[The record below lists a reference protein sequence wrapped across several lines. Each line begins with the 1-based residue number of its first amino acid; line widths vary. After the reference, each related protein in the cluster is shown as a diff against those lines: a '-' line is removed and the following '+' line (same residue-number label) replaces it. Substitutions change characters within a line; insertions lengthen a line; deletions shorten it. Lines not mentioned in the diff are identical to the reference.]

1 LKNKIIFII
10 ISGCF
15 FTSAFFWAGCAS
27 TRKNPVS
34 KVYHNTAALY
44 NAYFIANE
52 HMQGVETAIDEAY
65 DRDFDRILYV
75 FPNIDSTTIDAN
87 AEKLEDC
94 IVKASIAIQRH
105 ENSKWVEDSYVLIG
119 KARFYRAEFPQA
131 IETFKY
137 VNTKG
142 EKDDTRHEALIA
154 LMRTFIHY
162 DEYNNAFAVY
172 DYLKKEKLN
181 KDNQRQIY
189 LTLAY
194 LFQLRKDYENMAL
207 TLSEAVPLAKKR
219 HHAARLNFIMAQVY
233 QHLQKDTLAYNYY
246 RQCLKKNPDYEMSFY
261 AKLYMAQVSQVSDKN
276 LKKIRRYFAK
286 LLKDQK
292 NTEYRDKIYYE
303 MAGFELKQ
311 ENHDAAVD
319 YLKKSVEVS
328 SSNLR
333 QKAYSYLKLG
343 ELHYEHYKNYELAK
357 NYYDST
363 VSVLPKDDER
373 FDQILERQQIL
384 EEFVEHITT
393 IKVQDS
399 LIYLARMD
407 NTSLMAL
414 LDAEVLKRKTALEEE
429 QKARQKADR
438 RLAGAGTGAGS
449 GSFMAQTNP
458 FSQDDSGIGGSGA
471 VWYFYNNSAFST
483 GRNEFVRRWG
493 NRPLED
499 NWRRS
504 RKESN
509 ADFSEETAIRDERGG
524 RKKGKDEIDQDEEV
538 LFDMEAERENLLATI
553 PFSEEAQQDALDK
566 IEHAYYHLGNIYSF
580 KLYEKSNAKQSFET
594 LLERF
599 PETLYHPEVL
609 YQLYLICLYLEDENC
624 AEHFKQRLVNQ
635 FPETLYAK
643 LIENPNYLAEI
654 SEAEERL
661 QRLYKIAFDFY
672 EAGRLNEASLLV
684 DRAMAEYPNSDFI
697 DNLEL
702 LKILISGKAEGI
714 YKYQYLLQEF
724 VKNHENSEL
733 IDYANTLLETSKKFQ
748 EDQKRKEG
756 INFVKEFDHE
766 HFFIIAF
773 ENKDNLADEIS
784 EKMSAYTERVFAGKA
799 LKTGS
804 LNLTED
810 RSFILINVFA
820 NRKDALDFLHK
831 VQKDETLFTAN
842 EKLKFDTFVISR
854 ENFQVLFQSK
864 AIGAYLE
871 FYKENYL

>member
-1 LKNKIIFII
+1 
-10 ISGCF
+10 
-15 FTSAFFWAGCAS
+15 
-27 TRKNPVS
+27 
-34 KVYHNTAALY
+34 
-44 NAYFIANE
+44 
-52 HMQGVETAIDEAY
+52 MQMIEKAIEDAY
-65 DRDFDRILYV
+65 DRDFDKILYV
-75 FPNIDSTTIDAN
+75 FPNIDSATIESN

-142 EKDDTRHEALIA
+142 EKADTRHEALIA

-162 DEYNNAFAVY
+162 NEYNNAFAVY

-181 KDNQRQIY
+181 KDNQRQMF

-194 LFQLRKDYENMAL
+194 LFQLRRDYENMAL

-219 HHAARLNFIMAQVY
+219 HNAARLNFIMAQVY
-233 QHLQKDTLAYNYY
+233 QQLHKDSLAYDYY

-261 AKLYMAQVSQVSDKN
+261 AKLYMAQVSHISDKN
-276 LKKIRRYFAK
+276 LKKIRKYFAK

-311 ENHDAAVD
+311 DNHDGAVD
-319 YLKKSVEVS
+319 FLRKSVEVS
-328 SSNLR
+328 TSNLR

-363 VSVLPKDDER
+363 ISVLPKDDER
-373 FDQILERQQIL
+373 FDKILERQQIL

-407 NTSLMAL
+407 NMALMSL
-414 LDAEVLKRKTALEEE
+414 LDAELLRKKAVLETE
-429 QKARQKADR
+429 QKERQKAER
-438 RLAGAGTGAGS
+438 RLSTGGAGS
-449 GSFMAQTNP
+449 STMQSNP
-458 FSQDDSGIGGSGA
+458 FSSEGSGTDGSGG
-471 VWYFYNNSAFST
+471 VWYFYNNSAYST
-483 GRNEFVRRWG
+483 GRSEFTRRWG
-493 NRPLED
+493 NRSLED

-504 RKESN
+504 RKESS
-509 ADFSEETAIRDERGG
+509 ADFSDEPTAREERGG
-524 RKKGKDEIDQDEEV
+524 RKGKDESSQDQEV
-538 LFDMEAERENLLATI
+538 LFDMDSERENLLATI
-553 PFSEEAQQDALDK
+553 PFSQEAQQEALEK

-580 KLYEKSNAKQSFET
+580 KLYEKGNAKQSFEI

-599 PETLYHPEVL
+599 PETEYHPEVL
-609 YQLYLICLYLEDENC
+609 YQLYLICKYLEDEGC
-624 AEHFKQRLVNQ
+624 AEECKQKLLKG

-643 LIENPNYLAEI
+643 LIENPNYLAEL

-672 EAGRLNEASLLV
+672 EAGRLNEASLLI

-702 LKILISGKAEGI
+702 LKVLISGKAEGI
-714 YKYQYLLQEF
+714 YKYQFMLQEF
-724 VKNHENSEL
+724 IKSHENSEL
-733 IDYANTLLETSKKFQ
+733 IDYANALLETSRKFQ
-748 EDQKRKEG
+748 EEQKKKEG
-756 INFVKEFDHE
+756 IKFVKEFDHE

-773 ENKDNLADEIS
+773 DNNDNIADVLS
-784 EKMSAYTERVFAGKA
+784 EKMASYTKRMFPGKA

-804 LNLTED
+804 LNLTEE
-810 RSFILINVFA
+810 RSFILVNVFA
-820 NRKDALDFLHK
+820 NRKDALDFLHI
-831 VQKDETLFTAN
+831 VQKDDSVFTAA
-842 EKLKFDTFVISR
+842 EKSKFDTFVISR

>member
-1 LKNKIIFII
+1 MKNKAIFII

-15 FTSAFFWAGCAS
+15 FTSAFFLGGCAS
-27 TRKNPVS
+27 TSKNPVS

-52 HMQGVETAIDEAY
+52 HMNLVEKAIEDAY
-65 DRDFDRILYV
+65 DRDFDKILYV
-75 FPNIDSTTIDAN
+75 FPEIDSSTIQSN

-142 EKDDTRHEALIA
+142 EKDETRHEALIA

-162 DEYNNAFAVY
+162 NEYNNAFAVY

-181 KDNQRQIY
+181 KDNQRQLY
-189 LTLAY
+189 LTLSY
-194 LFQLRKDYENMAL
+194 LFQLRKDYENMSL
-207 TLSEAVPLAKKR
+207 TLAEAVPLAKKR
-219 HHAARLNFIMAQVY
+219 HNAARLNFIMAQVY
-233 QHLQKDTLAYNYY
+233 QHLQRDTLAYSFY

-261 AKLYMAQVSQVSDKN
+261 AKLYMAQVSHTSDKN
-276 LKKIRRYFAK
+276 LKKIRKYFAK

-311 ENHDAAVD
+311 ENHDEAVD
-319 YLKKSVEVS
+319 YLRKSVAVS
-328 SSNLR
+328 TSNLR

-343 ELHYEHYKNYELAK
+343 ELHYDHYKNYELAK

-373 FDQILERQQIL
+373 FDKILERQKIL
-384 EEFVEHITT
+384 QEFVEHITT
-393 IKVQDS
+393 IKLQDS
-399 LIYLARMD
+399 LISLARMD
-407 NTSLMAL
+407 NMALLSL
-414 LDAEVLKRKTALEEE
+414 LDAELLKRKTALEDE
-429 QKARQKADR
+429 QKARQRAER
-438 RLAGAGTGAGS
+438 RSATGGS
-449 GSFMAQTNP
+449 GSFMAQSSP
-458 FSQDDSGIGGSGA
+458 FSSGDSGAGGSGG
-471 VWYFYNNSAFST
+471 VWYFYNNSAIST
-483 GRNEFVRRWG
+483 GRSEFVRRWG
-493 NRPLED
+493 NRSLED

-504 RKESN
+504 RKESS
-509 ADFSEETAIRDERGG
+509 ADFADGIPAQNEKGSR
-524 RKKGKDEIDQDEEV
+524 KGKDENIDDDV
-538 LFDMEAERENLLATI
+538 ILFDIEAERENLLATI
-553 PFSEEAQQDALDK
+553 PFSEEAQKEALEK

-580 KLYEKSNAKQSFET
+580 KLYEKGNAKHSFET
-594 LLERF
+594 LLVRF
-599 PETLYHPEVL
+599 PETEYHPEAL
-609 YQLYLICLYLEDENC
+609 YQLYLICQYLKDENC
-624 AEHFKQRLVNQ
+624 AEQFKQRLLNL

-643 LIENPNYLAEI
+643 LLQNPNYLAEI
-654 SEAEERL
+654 TEAEERL

-672 EAGRLNEASLLV
+672 ETGRLNEASLLV
-684 DRAMAEYPNSDFI
+684 DRAMAEYPNSDFV

-702 LKILISGKAEGI
+702 LKILITGKVEGI
-714 YKYQYLLQEF
+714 YKYQYMLQEF

-733 IDYANTLLETSKKFQ
+733 IDYANSLLETSRKFQ
-748 EDQKRKEG
+748 EEQKKIEG
-756 INFVKEFDHE
+756 IKFVKEFDHE

-773 ENKDNLADEIS
+773 DNKGNLADVVS
-784 EKMSAYTERVFAGKA
+784 EKMAAYTDRVFPGKA

-810 RSFILINVFA
+810 RSFILVNVFA
-820 NRKDALDFLHK
+820 NRKDALEFLNK
-831 VQKDETLFTAN
+831 VQKDDALFTAT
-842 EKLKFDTFVISR
+842 EKSKFDTFVISR